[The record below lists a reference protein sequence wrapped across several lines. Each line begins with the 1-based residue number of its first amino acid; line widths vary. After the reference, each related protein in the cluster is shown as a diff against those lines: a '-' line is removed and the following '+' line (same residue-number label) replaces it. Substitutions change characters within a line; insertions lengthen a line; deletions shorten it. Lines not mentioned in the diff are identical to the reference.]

1 MSATSSISAVFNAVT
16 GPFDSKM
23 KLLVGGLD
31 GVSKGAKRTNKALS
45 ALKNIQLA
53 RVFVDITRTALRA
66 GQAIARTFDQTAS
79 SIDKSAKT
87 ARTLGLDFQQY
98 EGLALVFKESGVEAT
113 LAEAMI
119 AKLLRRV
126 GEGRK
131 GATFATKAFS
141 AIGISIQD
149 LAGLDTLDIFS
160 KVIQGLKDVG
170 DAAEQQRVAQLFFE
184 ETGARLGTVIEG
196 GSAAFASAARRIKE
210 YGLALRGDQVKA
222 VEDFNNT
229 INETKLSIR
238 GLYNQVVSN
247 LAPAISGVADI
258 WNQWVKSIGVENL
271 GKSLADQMW
280 EAVLAAAK
288 WYDTLELGIKD
299 ITKAIKEAADIVK
312 QTGQVAAAPFSA
324 GRLAGGEAA
333 LVVSS
338 VGLALAEAEYFL
350 GLGSKEYRDRMKAD
364 RDIAAQY
371 AFVQRDY
378 VNQAL
383 GLSEE
388 TAGVTKVMGGLEAE
402 LIKGRQK
409 FVDLSKVKPE
419 EKGIDDATK
428 IATAISSKLASLDA
442 RSQAGVN
449 FILAQQTVRRQTVE
463 QQQLQV
469 LKKIEKHTADNVMTP
484 NRTNMIYA
492 IP

>member
-1 MSATSSISAVFNAVT
+1 MSATSNISAVFNAVT

-45 ALKNIQLA
+45 TLKNIQLA

-66 GQAIARTFDQTAS
+66 GQAIARAFDQTAS

-131 GATFATKAFS
+131 GATFATAAFS
-141 AIGISIQD
+141 AIGISIKD

-170 DAAEQQRVAQLFFE
+170 DAAEQQRVSQLFFE

-196 GSAAFASAARRIKE
+196 GSAAFSSAARRIKE

-222 VEDFNNT
+222 VEDFKNT
-229 INETKLSIR
+229 INETTLSIR

-247 LAPAISGVADI
+247 LAPAITGVATI
-258 WNQWVKSIGVENL
+258 WNDWVKSIGVENL
-271 GKSLADQMW
+271 GKSLSDQMW
-280 EAVLAAAK
+280 DAVLAAAK
-288 WYDTLELGIKD
+288 WYDTLDLGIKD
-299 ITKAIKEAADIVK
+299 ITKAIKEASDIVAK
-312 QTGQVAAAPFSA
+312 TGKFAAAPVTLGMSVGNEFT
-324 GRLAGGEAA
+324 LA
-333 LVVSS
+333 VSS
-338 VGLALAEAEYFL
+338 VGLALAEVEYAL
-350 GLGSKEYRDRMKAD
+350 GLGSKEYLQSMRINFDIAKKAADNSLEYNSKLLGLAEKAGDAGKKVDGLYESLVEGKRKAD
-364 RDIAAQY
+364 A
-371 AFVQRDY
+371 
-378 VNQAL
+378 
-383 GLSEE
+383 
-388 TAGVTKVMGGLEAE
+388 
-402 LIKGRQK
+402 
-409 FVDLSKVKPE
+409 LSKEKPE
-419 EKGIDDATK
+419 EKKTEAAV

-449 FILAQQTVRRQTVE
+449 FLLASMTVRRQTVE

-469 LKKIEKHTADNVMTP
+469 LRKIEKHTADNVTTP

>member
-1 MSATSSISAVFNAVT
+1 MSATSNISAQFSANI
-16 GPFDSKM
+16 GPFTSKM
-23 KLLVGGLD
+23 KGLVGGLNK
-31 GVSKGAKRTNKALS
+31 VATSSKKTNKALS
-45 ALKNIQLA
+45 TLKNIGLA
-53 RVFVDITRTALRA
+53 RVFVDITKTALRA
-66 GQAIARTFDQTAS
+66 GRAIARAFDETAT

-131 GATFATKAFS
+131 GATFATAAFS
-141 AIGISIQD
+141 AIGISIKD

-170 DAAEQQRVAQLFFE
+170 DAAEQQRVSQLFFE

-196 GSAAFASAARRIKE
+196 GSAAFSSAARRIKE

-222 VEDFNNT
+222 VEDFKNT
-229 INETKLSIR
+229 INETTLSIR

-247 LAPAISGVADI
+247 LAPAISGVADT

-271 GKSLADQMW
+271 GKSLAGQMW
-280 EAVLAAAK
+280 EAVLAAAR

-299 ITKAIKEAADIVK
+299 MTKAVKEAAEIVK
-312 QTGQVAAAPFSA
+312 NTGQVAAAPFTV
-324 GRLAGGEAA
+324 GRVAGGEAA
-333 LVVSS
+333 LAVST
-338 VGLALAEAEYFL
+338 VGLALAEVEYAL
-350 GLGSKEYRDRMKAD
+350 GIGSKEYLERMRAD
-364 RDIAAQY
+364 RAIAERY
-371 AFVQRDY
+371 ANSQLDY
-378 VNQAL
+378 VRQTL

-388 TAGVTKVMGGLEAE
+388 TAGVTKAMGGLEAE

-419 EKGIDDATK
+419 EKKTEAAA

-449 FILAQQTVRRQTVE
+449 FLLASMTVRRQTVE

-469 LKKIEKHTADNVMTP
+469 LRKIEKHTADGVMTP